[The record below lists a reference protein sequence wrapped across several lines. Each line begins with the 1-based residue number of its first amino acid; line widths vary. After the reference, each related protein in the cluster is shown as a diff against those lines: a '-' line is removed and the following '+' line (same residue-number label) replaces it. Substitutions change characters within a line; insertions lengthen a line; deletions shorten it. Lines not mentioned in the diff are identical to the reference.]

1 MGTIIFLRR
10 KIDAKKEAVKTLKE
24 MFEEMEEKMNDAGAF
39 IDRFEQKGI
48 KAAASKARKVLQEIK
63 KDIKPLRDRIT
74 EMKTRCNRV

>member
-1 MGTIIFLRR
+1 
-10 KIDAKKEAVKTLKE
+10 
-24 MFEEMEEKMNDAGAF
+24 MEEKMNDAGAF

-74 EMKTRCNRV
+74 EMKNEM